1 MEGNRHDALMD
12 EALRPVFQKEGNVYV
27 KGRSGSG
34 KSTLL
39 LERLHYLSQQGVVLK
54 HTLNLVAYKEDTAH
68 LSYQWKSQHEDEE
81 NTEAPLFR
89 SLYQF
94 CYNIVHHYNARRGI
108 PDSRVSRDFKLQV
121 ARLIQEHF
129 GISLNHYALDSVY
142 RKLGECNGMMMTDSA
157 IAQIEVEG
165 IDFPYL
171 YSRFEQYKEQRGLIS
186 YEDLM
191 AQAAQCLMK
200 DEELL
205 HQYQG
210 YYSHIHVDDAQNLSF
225 AAHVMLKLLCTPDT
239 SLVLFIDPDQYA
251 GQHAPY
257 VLSFEDFTASY
268 PDASLIELHH
278 NYRCNVN
285 IDEMIQKFMHS
296 EHDFRLEDDSVVRFI
311 TAKDLNESYHH
322 ALVLARNN
330 PEMVFLSREHFTLLP
345 LADLLEQEGLPFTVS
360 DFHSFF
366 RNETIHDLI
375 ELFRLMLDP
384 RDLEAFSAVQ
394 KKIGFG
400 FSERNINE
408 ISALMEAD
416 PSLDIYSAIVNSN
429 IRSSTKNRVVAHI
442 EEIRIAQH
450 LSSVKLLLYVLT
462 KLHYEDHMKQRGCA
476 LKSPNLLVFAAMA
489 QRYERPIELLARLEQ
504 LTSVGSDQIHYLQLY
519 SFSQVKGKEFEEVCF
534 LDCLDAFYHVFP
546 DQENERRL
554 FYSILSKIRN
564 RMYFLVA
571 RTAFMQ
577 SMVPHA
583 FINDLYHLM
592 KKNDKTEKPVRKAVK
607 KQPTRSNLKPGK
619 RVVHS
624 TLGKGR
630 VRRIISDDDEIE
642 IVFNDGVAKR
652 LNLSSC
658 LDNHMLSF

>member
-142 RKLGECNGMMMTDSA
+142 RKLGECKGMMMTDSA

-200 DEELL
+200 DEGLL

-429 IRSSTKNRVVAHI
+429 IRSSVKNRVVAHI

-450 LSSVKLLLYVLT
+450 LSSTKLLLYVLS
-462 KLHYEDHMKQRGCA
+462 KLHYEDHMKQRGCT
-476 LKSPNLLVFAAMA
+476 LKSPNLLVFSVMA

-519 SFSQVKGKEFEEVCF
+519 SFSQVKGKEFDEVCF

-554 FYSILSKIRN
+554 FYSILSKIRS

-583 FINDLYHLM
+583 FINDLYRLM
-592 KKNDKTEKPVRKAVK
+592 KKKNVEEKPVRRTVK
-607 KQPTRSNLKPGK
+607 KQPNRTNLKPGK
-619 RVVHS
+619 RIVHS

-642 IVFNDGVAKR
+642 IVFSDGVAKR
-652 LNLSSC
+652 LNLTSC
-658 LDNHMLSF
+658 LDNNMLSF

>member
-142 RKLGECNGMMMTDSA
+142 RKLGECKGMMMTDSA

-330 PEMVFLSREHFTLLP
+330 PEMVFLCREHFTLLP

-394 KKIGFG
+394 KK
-400 FSERNINE
+400 
-408 ISALMEAD
+408 
-416 PSLDIYSAIVNSN
+416 
-429 IRSSTKNRVVAHI
+429 T
-442 EEIRIAQH
+442 
-450 LSSVKLLLYVLT
+450 
-462 KLHYEDHMKQRGCA
+462 
-476 LKSPNLLVFAAMA
+476 
-489 QRYERPIELLARLEQ
+489 
-504 LTSVGSDQIHYLQLY
+504 
-519 SFSQVKGKEFEEVCF
+519 
-534 LDCLDAFYHVFP
+534 
-546 DQENERRL
+546 
-554 FYSILSKIRN
+554 
-564 RMYFLVA
+564 
-571 RTAFMQ
+571 
-577 SMVPHA
+577 
-583 FINDLYHLM
+583 
-592 KKNDKTEKPVRKAVK
+592 
-607 KQPTRSNLKPGK
+607 
-619 RVVHS
+619 
-624 TLGKGR
+624 
-630 VRRIISDDDEIE
+630 
-642 IVFNDGVAKR
+642 
-652 LNLSSC
+652 
-658 LDNHMLSF
+658 